1 MAGLRIPVETK
12 DGVRNLDKLSK
23 GFKNAGNASVR
34 SQAQMKGLKS
44 GVLRLSKGLAK
55 LGLAA
60 TGITAIFSALG
71 GVVTAKIGKSFLEAA
86 TTTEGFQLR
95 LQTLLGSV
103 SEGNRM
109 FREMAEFAG
118 TVPFEFE
125 QIMESA
131 TNLSGIMEGG
141 VEEVRQWMPL
151 IADLAAATGMQ
162 INEATEQVQRML
174 SAGAASADRFR
185 EKGVLAMLGFQAGV
199 SYSAEET
206 RRMLMDAWKDPE
218 SKFAGAT
225 DAMAS
230 SWDGMISMLSDA
242 WFAFRNMVMD
252 AGVFDF
258 MKAGLKTV
266 MDLVNQL
273 RSDGRLAQWANEIGK
288 ATVNAFGQMITTVGT
303 AIDVFNALRKVWIGL
318 KQTWAVLVGSLA
330 RGYQLIQEGNLA
342 IAKGMKL
349 VGMASEK
356 DVEQIGAALDASKE
370 FADFQFE
377 TIDKLQAEFDKVDPW
392 GTWDRKARAFNKTI
406 LQTTDSMQKQRAEA
420 EKAGL
425 GAATQKAPKVKID
438 KDKLKIREQFDKA
451 FDKSTLTPYQ
461 LEMKELDNLLIKYQE
476 AGIEKARIDEWYSV
490 QREEI
495 LERESERSIAEHER
509 MIDEMSKGYQS
520 LQDDIVALSET
531 IDNRFVDGMTDG
543 IMAFIT
549 GAKSAKQAFSEFATS
564 FAIDVTKMIIK
575 QTILNSLQ
583 SSMGGSGI
591 WGGMINAGVGA
602 FRANGGPVTAGKP
615 YIVGERQPE
624 TFVSSQGRR
633 QVVGKNGP
641 EQFIPR
647 ESGRINKS
655 ADQPAPQVTIANI
668 LDPGMMNEWA
678 NSSEGQDAIINVMA
692 KTQE

>member
-1 MAGLRIPVETK
+1 MAGIRIPVDTK
-12 DGVRNLDKLSK
+12 DGVRNLDSLSK
-23 GFKNAGNASVR
+23 GFKKAGNASKR
-34 SQAQMKGLKS
+34 SEAQMKGLKS
-44 GVLRLSKGLAK
+44 GVTRLGKGLAK

-60 TGITAIFSALG
+60 TGVTALLSALG
-71 GVVTAKIGKSFLEAA
+71 GVISAKLGKSFLTAA

-118 TVPFEFE
+118 QVPFEFE

-131 TNLSGIMEGG
+131 TNLSGIMTGG

-151 IADLAAATGMQ
+151 IADLAAATGLG
-162 INEATEQVQRML
+162 ISKTTEQIQRML
-174 SAGAASADRFR
+174 SAGAASADLFR

-199 SYSAEET
+199 SVSAEET
-206 RRMLMDAWKDPE
+206 RKRLMEAWKDPE

-225 DAMAS
+225 DAMAA
-230 SWDGMISMLSDA
+230 SWEGMMSMISDA
-242 WFAFRNMVMD
+242 WFAFRNAVME

-266 MDLVNQL
+266 LDLINQL
-273 RSDGRLAQWANEIGK
+273 RSDGRLAEWANQIGK
-288 ATVNAFGQMITTVGT
+288 AVVNGFGQMIEAVGL
-303 AIDVFNALRKVWIGL
+303 AIDVFNQLRKIWIGL
-318 KQTWAVLVGSLA
+318 KQTWSVLVGSLA
-330 RGYQLIQEGNLA
+330 KGYQLILEGNIQ

-349 VGMASEK
+349 VGMATQEDIDSISE
-356 DVEQIGAALDASKE
+356 AAAAAKE
-370 FADFQFE
+370 FADFQFDTVDE
-377 TIDKLQAEFDKVDPW
+377 LQAKFEKVDPW
-392 GTWDRKARAFNKTI
+392 GTWDQRARAFKETI
-406 LQTTDSMQKQRAEA
+406 LDTTSAMKKQRAEA
-420 EKAGL
+420 EKAGT
-425 GAATQKAPKVKID
+425 GFVKPKLEKVD
-438 KDKLKIREQFDKA
+438 PAKLKIREQFDTA
-451 FDKSTLTPYQ
+451 FDQATLTPYQ
-461 LEMKELDNLLIKYQE
+461 LEMKNLDELLVKYQE

-490 QREEI
+490 QRDEI
-495 LERESERSIAEHER
+495 LARESDRSIAEHER
-509 MIDEMSKGYQS
+509 MIEEMSKGYQS

-549 GAKSAKQAFSEFATS
+549 GTKSAKQAMSEFATQ

-575 QTILNSLQ
+575 QTILNALQ

-591 WGGMINAGVGA
+591 WGGMINAGIGA
-602 FRANGGPVTAGKP
+602 MRANGGPVTAGKP

-647 ESGRINKS
+647 ESGRIDKS
-655 ADQPAPQVTIANI
+655 AEQAAPKVTIANI

-692 KTQE
+692 NNQE